1 MPWEEPW
8 CLSRCPRP
16 SRACLWGEEEVC
28 TPPGGLCP
36 SPRAPRLLTPVGD
49 GQHCLVGKAFTD
61 GLLEQLVCLL
71 VHTCCG
77 LVNAQDLDGVQK
89 GGETRG
95 ETVTCPETSLQPT
108 SSFHTSWPLGGGVS
122 SSHLTLASVRRA
134 LARHSSCLCP
144 RDRFWPLSP
153 SSPSRPP
160 VSRALHCQWP
170 FFASRWL
177 L

>member
-1 MPWEEPW
+1 M
-8 CLSRCPRP
+8 
-16 SRACLWGEEEVC
+16 
-28 TPPGGLCP
+28 
-36 SPRAPRLLTPVGD
+36 GD

-108 SSFHTSWPLGGGVS
+108 SSFHTSWPLGGGGLFLPS
-122 SSHLTLASVRRA
+122 YFSICKKSPCQTQQ
-134 LARHSSCLCP
+134 
-144 RDRFWPLSP
+144 LSL
-153 SSPSRPP
+153 S
-160 VSRALHCQWP
+160 
-170 FFASRWL
+170 
-177 L
+177 